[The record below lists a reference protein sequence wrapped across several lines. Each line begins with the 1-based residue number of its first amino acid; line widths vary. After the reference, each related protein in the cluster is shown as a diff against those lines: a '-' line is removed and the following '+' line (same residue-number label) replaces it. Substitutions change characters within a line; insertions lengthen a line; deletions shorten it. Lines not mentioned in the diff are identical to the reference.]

1 MGEVFGRGSIQHIL
15 YGADC
20 TKQLHIQQLQELQ
33 IQIPNLQEAS
43 YFSAIM
49 INTQNP
55 CDRYASSKRFCY
67 YGTLLALSE
76 YKFKSHKDKTADKT
90 VAIWDPFFI
99 VYCLPNRS
107 ELIQI

>member
-20 TKQLHIQQLQELQ
+20 TKQLHNQQLQELQ

-49 INTQNP
+49 INTQ
-55 CDRYASSKRFCY
+55 S
-67 YGTLLALSE
+67 L
-76 YKFKSHKDKTADKT
+76 
-90 VAIWDPFFI
+90 
-99 VYCLPNRS
+99 
-107 ELIQI
+107 